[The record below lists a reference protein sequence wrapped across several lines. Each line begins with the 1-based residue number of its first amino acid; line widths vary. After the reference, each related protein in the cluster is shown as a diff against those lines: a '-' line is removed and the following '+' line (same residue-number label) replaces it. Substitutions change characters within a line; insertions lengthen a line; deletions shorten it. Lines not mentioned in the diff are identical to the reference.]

1 MSFYYGATRRRRRK
15 CSLLFARGN
24 VPIYMDEVGM
34 RSSLISRKAKS
45 NDKGPVETF
54 HLFFIEM

>member
-1 MSFYYGATRRRRRK
+1 MEQQEEEEENVHLY
-15 CSLLFARGN
+15 LLEAMFQS
-24 VPIYMDEVGM
+24 MDEVGM